1 MRSGSEFLVDTEA
14 TEKFGARLAAA
25 TRRGNGTLGGRIGL
39 HGDLGAGKT
48 TLARGLLRGYGY
60 QGAVKSPT
68 YTLVE
73 PYEFPGLNIYHF
85 DLYRV
90 SRADELEFLGV
101 EEYFSAGNL
110 CLVEWPE
117 RGGSLLPAPDLDIEL
132 TDAGDGRQL
141 RWAARSQLGEEIAER
156 LLQTG
161 RNP

>member
-1 MRSGSEFLVDTEA
+1 MRSGTEYLANSGA
-14 TEKFGARLAAA
+14 TENFGARLAAA
-25 TRRGNGTLGGRIGL
+25 TRRDNGTLGARICL
-39 HGDLGAGKT
+39 RGDLGAGKT
-48 TLARGLLRGYGY
+48 TLARGLLRAYGY

-90 SRADELEFLGV
+90 SRPDELDFLGV
-101 EEYFSAGNL
+101 EDYFSAGNL

-117 RGGSLLPAPDLDIEL
+117 RGGKLLPVPDLEIEL

-141 RWAARSQLGEEIAER
+141 HWAARSAHGDEIAER